1 MPVRKIPISNRAVTG
16 LHAGT
21 GARYES
27 SLERDFFECMMME
40 PDFDRLEAQPVKI
53 QYLTTDN
60 KLRRYTPDALVHF
73 KSLKAGLPPRRPILC
88 EVKYREE
95 LENDFDKFR
104 ERFFVARRFARER
117 GWIFK
122 VVTERR
128 IRTTRFA
135 NLKFLFRYKKRLVSQ
150 SDRELLLELIATDK
164 MVTPKILINSVS
176 ENSIRQAELIS
187 CLWNLVANGL
197 ITVDLLSP
205 LTMNSQI
212 SLSK

>member
-40 PDFDRLEAQPVKI
+40 PDFDRLEAQPIKI
-53 QYLTTDN
+53 KYRTSAN
-60 KLRRYTPDALVHF
+60 KSRRYTPDVLVHF
-73 KSLKAGLPPRRPILC
+73 KSLAAGKPPRRSILC

-95 LENDFDKFR
+95 LENEFDKFR
-104 ERFFVARRFARER
+104 ERFLVARRFARER

-128 IRTTRFA
+128 IRTIRFA

-164 MVTPKILINSVS
+164 VVTPKILINSVS
-176 ENSIRQAELIS
+176 ESPMRQAELIC
-187 CLWNLVANGL
+187 CLWHLVANGL
-197 ITVDLLSP
+197 ISVDLQSP

-212 SLSK
+212 SLRK